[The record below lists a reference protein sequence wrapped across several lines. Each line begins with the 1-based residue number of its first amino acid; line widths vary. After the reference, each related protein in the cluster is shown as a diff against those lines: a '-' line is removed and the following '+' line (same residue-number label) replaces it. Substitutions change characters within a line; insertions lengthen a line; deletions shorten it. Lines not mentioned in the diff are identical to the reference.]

1 MRASKRARRER
12 LYPDDT
18 ILVIQK
24 LFRNFDIAIVIFVI
38 PTCKVEGDGKID
50 VFSIVAFAH
59 VIHVLVASLEI

>member
-18 ILVIQK
+18 ILVILK
-24 LFRNFDIAIVIFVI
+24 LLKNFDFAVEIFLI
-38 PTCKVEGDGKID
+38 LTCKVEGDGKID
-50 VFSIVAFAH
+50 VFSIVAVAH

>member
-18 ILVIQK
+18 ILVILK
-24 LFRNFDIAIVIFVI
+24 LLKNFDFAVEIFLI

-50 VFSIVAFAH
+50 VFSIVAVAH

>member
-24 LFRNFDIAIVIFVI
+24 KLRNFDIAIEIFVI
-38 PTCKVEGDGKID
+38 PTCKVEGNGKID
-50 VFSIVAFAH
+50 VFSIVAVTH

>member
-1 MRASKRARRER
+1 MRATKRARRER

-18 ILVIQK
+18 ILVILK
-24 LFRNFDIAIVIFVI
+24 LLRNFDFAVEIFLI

-50 VFSIVAFAH
+50 VFSIVAVAH

>member
-1 MRASKRARRER
+1 MRATKRARRER

-18 ILVIQK
+18 ILVILK
-24 LFRNFDIAIVIFVI
+24 LLKNFDFAVEIFLI

-50 VFSIVAFAH
+50 VFSIVAVAH

>member
-18 ILVIQK
+18 ILVILK
-24 LFRNFDIAIVIFVI
+24 LLRNFDFAVEIFLI

-50 VFSIVAFAH
+50 VFSIVAVAH

>member
-24 LFRNFDIAIVIFVI
+24 LLRNFDIVIEIFVI
-38 PTCKVEGDGKID
+38 LTCKVEGDGKID
-50 VFSIVAFAH
+50 VFSIVAVAH

>member
-24 LFRNFDIAIVIFVI
+24 LLRNFDIAIEIFVI

-50 VFSIVAFAH
+50 VRVRK
-59 VIHVLVASLEI
+59 